1 MSKYIV
7 PSFQNLV
14 EKFQSLP
21 GVGQKTAQRFSY
33 FIVNLSKEEAE
44 NFAKTIVDAKENIKL
59 CKICKNLADD
69 ETCSI
74 CTDKKRDS
82 SVICVVEFPK
92 DVISFENS
100 GFNFKYHVLHG
111 VISPLSG
118 TSPSEIYIAD
128 LLNRVKESDGKIKE
142 IIMATNPTMEGE
154 MTAMYIKKQLEP
166 FNIKITRLACGV
178 PIGGSLQYTD
188 KITLL
193 KALEGRGEI

>member
-44 NFAKTIVDAKENIKL
+44 NFAKTIVNAKENIKL
-59 CKICKNLADD
+59 CKICKNLTDD

-92 DVISFENS
+92 DVMSFENS

>member
-1 MSKYIV
+1 MSKYII

-33 FIVNLSKEEAE
+33 FIVDLSKKEAE

-59 CKICKNLADD
+59 CKICKNLTDD
-69 ETCSI
+69 EICSI
-74 CTDKKRDS
+74 CADEKRDS

-92 DVISFENS
+92 DVMSFENS

-128 LLNRVKESDGKIKE
+128 LVNRVKENDGKIKE

-154 MTAMYIKKQLEP
+154 MTAVYIKKQLEP

-188 KITLL
+188 KVTLS
-193 KALEGRGEI
+193 KALEGRGEL

>member
-1 MSKYIV
+1 MSKYII

-33 FIVNLSKEEAE
+33 FIIDLSKKEAE

-59 CKICKNLADD
+59 CKICKNLTDD
-69 ETCSI
+69 EICSI
-74 CTDKKRDS
+74 CADEKRDS

-92 DVISFENS
+92 DVMSFENS

-128 LLNRVKESDGKIKE
+128 LVDRVKENDGKIKE

-154 MTAMYIKKQLEP
+154 MTAVYIKKQLEP

-188 KITLL
+188 KVTLSR
-193 KALEGRGEI
+193 ALEGRGEL

>member
-1 MSKYIV
+1 MSKYII

-33 FIVNLSKEEAE
+33 FIVDLSKKEAE

-59 CKICKNLADD
+59 CKICKNLTDD
-69 ETCSI
+69 EICSI
-74 CTDKKRDS
+74 CADEKRDS

-92 DVISFENS
+92 DVMSFENS

-128 LLNRVKESDGKIKE
+128 LVDRVKENDGKIKE

-154 MTAMYIKKQLEP
+154 MTAVYIKKQLEP

-188 KITLL
+188 KVTLSR
-193 KALEGRGEI
+193 ALEGRGEL